1 MNKQHAIRALEM
13 ANCGVQDSGVRS
25 VVPVYNGNNHPV
37 TIILWNKSQIIIPA
51 YESRNVNLEQIA
63 EVLWQ

>member
-1 MNKQHAIRALEM
+1 M